1 MHHIYADWAATAPL
15 HPAAIATLR
24 QFLDTPDPANPSAV
38 HSYGL
43 TAVDRLDRARQE
55 LAHAFRWDGQI
66 IFTAGGT
73 ESDGLAVWSLLQR
86 YKNTNRHRILL
97 SPMEHPAV
105 REAVYAFA
113 PSMGYT
119 IEMCAVTPDGTVDV
133 VDFAARLGKD
143 VAFAAVLAVQNET
156 GVIQPVDRLAAMVH
170 DCGGAFLSDCVQA
183 VGHIPLPKEPDIL
196 TLSGHKFGAPT
207 GTGALLAQPAMKL
220 YPLLKG
226 GGQEMGIRGGTENV
240 MGICAMVS
248 AAKAVTGDPSEL
260 DWMAQARDRLET
272 RFLAQMAEYGIPVTI
287 SGRGAHRIETHSCVV
302 YGMGGASD
310 TSAIPDGENIVL
322 SCDMAGLAVSA
333 GSACHSGERTPSA
346 TLLAMGHTKPE
357 ALRQVR
363 LSFGRSTTAAEMEKA
378 YEILA
383 QTLRRQWQR

>member
-15 HPAAIATLR
+15 HPAAIMTLR

-43 TAVDRLDRARQE
+43 TATDRLDRARQE
-55 LAHAFRWDGQI
+55 LAHVLRWDGQI
-66 IFTAGGT
+66 TFTAGGT
-73 ESDGLAVWSLLQR
+73 ESDGLAIWSLLHMFQHTHR
-86 YKNTNRHRILL
+86 RRILL

-105 REAVYAFA
+105 REALSTFA
-113 PSMGYT
+113 PAMGYT
-119 IEMCAVTPDGTVDV
+119 VEECAVTPHGTVDV
-133 VDFAARLGKD
+133 SDFAARLGND

-156 GVIQPVDRLAAMVH
+156 GVIQPVDTLAAMTH

-196 TLSGHKFGAPT
+196 TLSGHKFGAPN
-207 GTGALLAQPAMKL
+207 GTGALLAKPGTKL
-220 YPLLKG
+220 SPLLKG

-248 AAKAVTGDPSEL
+248 AIQAHTGEP
-260 DWMAQARDRLET
+260 DWMAQVRDRLET
-272 RFLAQMAEYGIPVTI
+272 KLLGQMAEWGIPVTI
-287 SGRGAHRIETHSCVV
+287 AGRAAHRIATHSCIV
-302 YGMGGASD
+302 YGCGASMID
-310 TSAIPDGENIVL
+310 VPDDHLPDGENIVL

-346 TLLAMGHTKPE
+346 TLLAMGYTE
-357 ALRQVR
+357 AEARRLVR
-363 LSFGRSTTAAEMEKA
+363 MSFGWSTTAAEMEKA

-383 QTLRRQWQR
+383 QTLRRQYQ